1 MDVNFI
7 FRVAG
12 VGMIVAVLNQ
22 VLVNSGREEQGILT
36 TVAGIIV
43 VILMIV
49 NELGDLFSTM
59 KTIFGF

>member
-1 MDVNFI
+1 MDVDFI

-22 VLVNSGREEQGILT
+22 VLVRTGREEQGILT

-49 NELGDLFSTM
+49 NELGNLFSAM
-59 KTIFGF
+59 KSVFGF

>member
-1 MDVNFI
+1 MDVDFI

-22 VLVNSGREEQGILT
+22 VLVRSGREEQGILT

-49 NELGDLFSTM
+49 NELGDLFATM
-59 KTIFGF
+59 KSVFGF